1 MPILEK
7 LERIAVIGTSCSG
20 KSTLS
25 RNLSEILNQPHIELD
40 ALHWGPG
47 WTPRPPEEFQS
58 DVSQAVSADRW
69 IVDGNYSSVLR
80 NSVLQQA
87 TALIWLNYSFY
98 TIFSRAVI
106 RTARRVILAEE
117 LYAGNRE
124 TVSKSFFS
132 RESILWWVI
141 STYERRRKQYRELR
155 ESGQYQQLA
164 WIEFRHPQETERFL
178 TSLSN
183 RSGA

>member
-1 MPILEK
+1 MQNG

-25 RNLSEILNQPHIELD
+25 RNLSVILEQPHIELD

-47 WTPRPPEEFQS
+47 WTPRPAEEFQG
-58 DVSQAVSADRW
+58 DVFRAVSAERW
-69 IVDGNYSSVLR
+69 IVDGNYSAVLK

-87 TALIWLNYSFY
+87 TALIWLNYSFC
-98 TIFSRAVI
+98 TVFSRALI
-106 RTARRVILAEE
+106 RTSRRVLLAEE

-141 STYERRRKQYRELR
+141 TTYQRRRKQYCELR

-164 WIEFRHPQETERFL
+164 WIEFRHPKEAGSFL

-183 RSGA
+183 R